1 MAKEIYCVSF
11 GWFLSWRL
19 SHCFEFSL
27 FLLFSKHVDL
37 WPALWRYSLCFS
49 SLMLFSW
56 LSMFLFEELWLMMFI
71 SLNLTSE
78 SVYLSLL
85 QIDWESEVL
94 HISRKSHIS
103 SSILSLFF
111 FWVLLLRNLL
121 IMSFFEQSSV
131 LRDSIS
137 FWSVAIILLPTRHWY
152 SSLLYRS
159 NFCFSSF
166 CINSFTSFFMFRSK
180 ILHCMKIS
188 RHENFGVSR
197 SSSKNREIKM
207 PRKMHFEL
215 NREIKMPRKKF

>member
-1 MAKEIYCVSF
+1 MLFRQLFFVNTVYHGITDNKASTRWPKRFIVSF

-27 FLLFSKHVDL
+27 FLLFSKDVDL

-49 SLMLFSW
+49 SLMVFSW
-56 LSMFLFEELWLMMFI
+56 SSVFLFEELWLMMFI

-85 QIDWESEVL
+85 QIGWESEVL

-103 SSILSLFF
+103 SSILSLLF
-111 FWVLLLRNLL
+111 FWVLLLRNVL
-121 IMSFFEQSSV
+121 IMPFLEQIPV

-137 FWSVAIILLPTRHWY
+137 FWSVAIILLPTRLYY
-152 SSLLYRS
+152 SSLLCRS

-166 CINSFTSFFMFRSK
+166 CINSFTSFFMFHSK
-180 ILHCMKIS
+180 ISLIFFVFKI
-188 RHENFGVSR
+188 FVCPA
-197 SSSKNREIKM
+197 SKV
-207 PRKMHFEL
+207 
-215 NREIKMPRKKF
+215 